1 MTELKVIKIK
11 ASLLSMIRLNSTL
24 FWLLIAIIMAL
35 SFYFLRTILL
45 PFVIGIAIAYFLD
58 PVVDKLEERNWNRS
72 LATLFTLFVFL
83 ALVIFLVFLLVPV
96 LTNQLKNFAQF
107 LPIIKAKLQL
117 IIDAIAGILNN
128 KVDAKILD
136 IPASGLV
143 KWSTKMLSGVIDG
156 GAAIADLLSLLLIT
170 PLVAF
175 YLLRDW
181 DLIVKKVYDWF
192 PIRHKDTLREQL
204 NEIDKTL
211 AAFVRGQGTVCL
223 ILASYYAITLTVA
236 GLEFGVIIGVFAG
249 LISFIPFVG
258 AIFGGLLS
266 IGLAYLQFEVWTN
279 IIIIAGIFMLGQ
291 ILEGY
296 ILTPKFIGEAVGLH
310 PVWVIFSLLA
320 GGALFGFLG
329 VLLALPMA
337 AIVGVL
343 FRFCIDRYKTS
354 SYYNG
359 SSEEN

>member
-1 MTELKVIKIK
+1 
-11 ASLLSMIRLNSTL
+11 MIRVNSTL
-24 FWLLIAIIMAL
+24 FWLLVAIIMAS

-45 PFVIGIAIAYFLD
+45 PFVIGIAVAYFLD
-58 PVVDKLEERNWNRS
+58 PVVDKLEERKWNRS

-107 LPIIKAKLQL
+107 LPIVKDKLQL
-117 IIDAIAGILNN
+117 IIDAVAGILNN
-128 KVDAKILD
+128 KVDAKVLD
-136 IPASGLV
+136 VPASGLI
-143 KWSTKMLSGVIDG
+143 KWSTKMLGGVIDG
-156 GAAIADLLSLLLIT
+156 GAAIADLLSLFLIT

-181 DLIVKKVYDWF
+181 DLIVEKVYDWF
-192 PIRHKDTLREQL
+192 PIRHKDTLQEQL
-204 NEIDKTL
+204 NEIDKKL

-223 ILASYYAITLTVA
+223 ILASYYAITLTMT
-236 GLEFGVIIGVFAG
+236 GLEFGVVIGVFAG
-249 LISFIPFVG
+249 LISFVPFVG
-258 AIFGGLLS
+258 AIVGGLLS
-266 IGLAYLQFEVWTN
+266 IGLAYLQFEAWTN
-279 IIIIAGIFMLGQ
+279 IVIIAGIFILGQ

-343 FRFCIDRYKTS
+343 FRFCIDHYKNS

>member
-1 MTELKVIKIK
+1 
-11 ASLLSMIRLNSTL
+11 MIRVNSTL
-24 FWLLIAIIMAL
+24 FWLLVAIIMAS

-58 PVVDKLEERNWNRS
+58 PVVDKLEERKWNRS

-107 LPIIKAKLQL
+107 LPIVKDKLQL
-117 IIDAIAGILNN
+117 IIDAVAGILNN
-128 KVDAKILD
+128 KVDAKVLD
-136 IPASGLV
+136 VPASGLI
-143 KWSTKMLSGVIDG
+143 KWSTKMLGGVIDG
-156 GAAIADLLSLLLIT
+156 GAAIADLLSLFLIT

-181 DLIVKKVYDWF
+181 DLIVERVYDWF
-192 PIRHKDTLREQL
+192 PIRHKDTLQEQL
-204 NEIDKTL
+204 NEIDKKL

-223 ILASYYAITLTVA
+223 ILASYYAITLTMA
-236 GLEFGVIIGVFAG
+236 GLEFGAVIGVFAG
-249 LISFIPFVG
+249 LISFVPFVG

-266 IGLAYLQFEVWTN
+266 IGLAYLQFEAWTN
-279 IIIIAGIFMLGQ
+279 IVIIAGIFILGQ

-343 FRFCIDRYKTS
+343 FRFCIDHYKNS

>member
-1 MTELKVIKIK
+1 
-11 ASLLSMIRLNSTL
+11 MIRVNSTL
-24 FWLLIAIIMAL
+24 FWLLVAIIVAF

-45 PFVIGIAIAYFLD
+45 PFVIGIAVAYFLD
-58 PVVDKLEERNWNRS
+58 PVVDKLEERKWNRS

-107 LPIIKAKLQL
+107 LPIVKDKLQL
-117 IIDAIAGILNN
+117 IIDAVAGILNN
-128 KVDAKILD
+128 KVDAKVLD
-136 IPASGLV
+136 VPASGLI
-143 KWSTKMLSGVIDG
+143 KWSTKMLGGVIDG
-156 GAAIADLLSLLLIT
+156 GAAIADLLSLFLIT

-181 DLIVKKVYDWF
+181 DLIVEKVYDWF
-192 PIRHKDTLREQL
+192 PIKHKATLQEQL
-204 NEIDKTL
+204 NEIDKKL

-223 ILASYYAITLTVA
+223 ILASYYAITLTMT
-236 GLEFGVIIGVFAG
+236 GLEFGVVIGVFAG
-249 LISFIPFVG
+249 LISFVPFVG

-266 IGLAYLQFEVWTN
+266 IGLAYLQFEAWTN
-279 IIIIAGIFMLGQ
+279 IVIIAGIFILGQ

-343 FRFCIDRYKTS
+343 FRFCIDHYKNS
-354 SYYNG
+354 SFYNG

>member
-1 MTELKVIKIK
+1 
-11 ASLLSMIRLNSTL
+11 MIRLNSTL
-24 FWLLIAIIMAL
+24 FWLLVAIMMAF

-45 PFVIGIAIAYFLD
+45 PFVIGIAVAYFLD
-58 PVVDKLEERNWNRS
+58 PLVDKLEERNWNRS

-83 ALVIFLVFLLVPV
+83 ALVIFLVLLLVPV

-107 LPIIKAKLQL
+107 LPIVKDKLQL
-117 IIDAIAGILNN
+117 IIDLVAGMLNN

-136 IPASGLV
+136 VPASGLV
-143 KWSTKMLSGVIDG
+143 KWSTKMLGGVIDG
-156 GAAIADLLSLLLIT
+156 GAAIADLLSLILIT

-181 DLIVKKVYDWF
+181 DLMVEKVYEWF
-192 PIRHKDTLREQL
+192 PMRHKDTLREQL
-204 NEIDKTL
+204 NSIDKTL

-223 ILASYYAITLTVA
+223 ILASYYAITLTMS
-236 GLEFGVIIGVFAG
+236 GLEFGVVIGVFAG
-249 LISFIPFVG
+249 LISFVPFVG

-279 IIIIAGIFMLGQ
+279 IIIIAGIFILGQ

-320 GGALFGFLG
+320 GGVLFGFLG
-329 VLLALPMA
+329 VLLALPTA

-354 SYYNG
+354 AYYNG

>member
-1 MTELKVIKIK
+1 
-11 ASLLSMIRLNSTL
+11 MIRVNSTL
-24 FWLLIAIIMAL
+24 FWLLVAIIMAS

-45 PFVIGIAIAYFLD
+45 PFVIGIAVAYFLD
-58 PVVDKLEERNWNRS
+58 PVVDKLEERKWNRS

-107 LPIIKAKLQL
+107 LPIVKDKLQL
-117 IIDAIAGILNN
+117 IIDAVAGILNN
-128 KVDAKILD
+128 KVDAKVLD
-136 IPASGLV
+136 VPASGLI
-143 KWSTKMLSGVIDG
+143 KWSTKMLGGVIDG
-156 GAAIADLLSLLLIT
+156 GAAIADLLSLFLIT

-181 DLIVKKVYDWF
+181 DLIVEKVYDWF
-192 PIRHKDTLREQL
+192 PVRHKDTLQEQL
-204 NEIDKTL
+204 NEIDKKL

-223 ILASYYAITLTVA
+223 ILASYYAITLTMT
-236 GLEFGVIIGVFAG
+236 GLEFGVVIGVFAG
-249 LISFIPFVG
+249 LISFVPFVG

-266 IGLAYLQFEVWTN
+266 IGLAYLQFEAWTN
-279 IIIIAGIFMLGQ
+279 IVIIAGIFILGQ

-343 FRFCIDRYKTS
+343 FRFCIDHYKNS

>member
-1 MTELKVIKIK
+1 
-11 ASLLSMIRLNSTL
+11 MIRLNSTL
-24 FWLLIAIIMAL
+24 FWLLVAIIMAL
-35 SFYFLRTILL
+35 CFYFLRTILL
-45 PFVIGIAIAYFLD
+45 PFVIGIAVAYFLD
-58 PVVDKLEERNWNRS
+58 PVVDKLEERKWNRS

-107 LPIIKAKLQL
+107 LPIVKDKLQL
-117 IIDAIAGILNN
+117 IIDAVAGILNN
-128 KVDAKILD
+128 KVDAKVLD
-136 IPASGLV
+136 VPASGLI
-143 KWSTKMLSGVIDG
+143 KWSTKMLGGVIDG
-156 GAAIADLLSLLLIT
+156 GAAIADLLSLFLIT

-181 DLIVKKVYDWF
+181 DLIVEKVYDWF
-192 PIRHKDTLREQL
+192 PIRHKDTLQEQL
-204 NEIDKTL
+204 NEIDKKL

-223 ILASYYAITLTVA
+223 ILASYYAITLTMT
-236 GLEFGVIIGVFAG
+236 GLEFGVVIGVFAG
-249 LISFIPFVG
+249 LISFVPFIG

-266 IGLAYLQFEVWTN
+266 IGLAYLQFEAWTN
-279 IIIIAGIFMLGQ
+279 IVIIAGIFILGQ

-343 FRFCIDRYKTS
+343 FRFCIDHYKNS

>member
-1 MTELKVIKIK
+1 
-11 ASLLSMIRLNSTL
+11 MIRVNSTL
-24 FWLLIAIIMAL
+24 FWLLVAIIMAS

-45 PFVIGIAIAYFLD
+45 PFVIGIAVAYFLD
-58 PVVDKLEERNWNRS
+58 PVVDKLEERKWNRS

-107 LPIIKAKLQL
+107 LPIVKDKLQL
-117 IIDAIAGILNN
+117 IIDAVAGILNN
-128 KVDAKILD
+128 KVDAKVLD
-136 IPASGLV
+136 VPASGLI
-143 KWSTKMLSGVIDG
+143 KWSTKMLGGVIDG
-156 GAAIADLLSLLLIT
+156 GAAIADLLSLFLIT

-181 DLIVKKVYDWF
+181 DLIVEKVYDWF
-192 PIRHKDTLREQL
+192 PIRHKDTLQEQL
-204 NEIDKTL
+204 NEIDKKL

-223 ILASYYAITLTVA
+223 ILASYYAITLTMA
-236 GLEFGVIIGVFAG
+236 GLEFGAVIGVFAG
-249 LISFIPFVG
+249 LISFVPFVG

-266 IGLAYLQFEVWTN
+266 IGLAYLQFEAWTN
-279 IIIIAGIFMLGQ
+279 IVIIAGIFILGQ

-343 FRFCIDRYKTS
+343 FRFCIDHYKNS

>member
-1 MTELKVIKIK
+1 
-11 ASLLSMIRLNSTL
+11 MIRVNSTL
-24 FWLLIAIIMAL
+24 FWLLVAIIVAF

-45 PFVIGIAIAYFLD
+45 PFVIGIAVAYFLD
-58 PVVDKLEERNWNRS
+58 PVVDKLEERKWNRS

-107 LPIIKAKLQL
+107 LPIVKDKLQL
-117 IIDAIAGILNN
+117 IIDAVAGILNN
-128 KVDAKILD
+128 KVDAKVLD
-136 IPASGLV
+136 VPASGLI
-143 KWSTKMLSGVIDG
+143 KWSTKMLGGVIDG
-156 GAAIADLLSLLLIT
+156 GAAIADLLSLFLIT

-181 DLIVKKVYDWF
+181 DLIVEKVYDWF
-192 PIRHKDTLREQL
+192 PIRHKDTLQEQL
-204 NEIDKTL
+204 NEIDKKL

-223 ILASYYAITLTVA
+223 ILASYYAITLTMT
-236 GLEFGVIIGVFAG
+236 GLEFGVVIGVFAG
-249 LISFIPFVG
+249 LISFVPFVG
-258 AIFGGLLS
+258 AIVGGLLS
-266 IGLAYLQFEVWTN
+266 IGLAYLQFEAWTN
-279 IIIIAGIFMLGQ
+279 IVIIAGIFILGQ

-343 FRFCIDRYKTS
+343 FRFCIDHYKNS
-354 SYYNG
+354 SFYNG

>member
-1 MTELKVIKIK
+1 
-11 ASLLSMIRLNSTL
+11 MIRVNSTL
-24 FWLLIAIIMAL
+24 FWLLVAIIVAF

-45 PFVIGIAIAYFLD
+45 PFVIGIAVAYFLD
-58 PVVDKLEERNWNRS
+58 PVVDKLEERKWNRS

-107 LPIIKAKLQL
+107 LPIVKDKLQL
-117 IIDAIAGILNN
+117 IIDAVAGILNN

-136 IPASGLV
+136 VPASGLI
-143 KWSTKMLSGVIDG
+143 KWSTKMLGGVIDG
-156 GAAIADLLSLLLIT
+156 GAAIADLLSLFLIT

-181 DLIVKKVYDWF
+181 DLIVEKVYDWF
-192 PIRHKDTLREQL
+192 PIRHKDTLQEQL
-204 NEIDKTL
+204 NEIDKKL

-223 ILASYYAITLTVA
+223 ILASYYAITLTMT
-236 GLEFGVIIGVFAG
+236 GLEFGVVIGVFAG
-249 LISFIPFVG
+249 LISFVPFIG

-266 IGLAYLQFEVWTN
+266 IGLAYLQFEAWTN
-279 IIIIAGIFMLGQ
+279 IVIIAGIFILGQ

-343 FRFCIDRYKTS
+343 FRFCIDHYKNS
-354 SYYNG
+354 SFYNG

>member
-1 MTELKVIKIK
+1 MLRV
-11 ASLLSMIRLNSTL
+11 NSTL
-24 FWLLIAIIMAL
+24 FWLLVAIIMAL

-45 PFVIGIAIAYFLD
+45 PFVIGIAVAYFLD
-58 PVVDKLEERNWNRS
+58 PVVDKLEERKWNRS

-96 LTNQLKNFAQF
+96 LTNQIKNFAQF
-107 LPIIKAKLQL
+107 LPIVKDKLQL
-117 IIDAIAGILNN
+117 IIDAVAGILNN
-128 KVDAKILD
+128 KVDAKVLD
-136 IPASGLV
+136 VPASGLI
-143 KWSTKMLSGVIDG
+143 KWSTKMLGGVIDG

-181 DLIVKKVYDWF
+181 DLIVEKVYDWF
-192 PIRHKDTLREQL
+192 PIRHKDTLQEQL
-204 NEIDKTL
+204 NEIDKKL

-223 ILASYYAITLTVA
+223 ILASYYAITLTMT
-236 GLEFGVIIGVFAG
+236 GLEFGVVIGVFAG
-249 LISFIPFVG
+249 LISFVPFVG

-266 IGLAYLQFEVWTN
+266 IGLAYLQFEAWTN
-279 IIIIAGIFMLGQ
+279 IVIIAGIFILGQ

-343 FRFCIDRYKTS
+343 FRFCIDHYKNS

>member
-1 MTELKVIKIK
+1 
-11 ASLLSMIRLNSTL
+11 MIRVNSTL
-24 FWLLIAIIMAL
+24 FWLLVAIIVAF

-45 PFVIGIAIAYFLD
+45 PFVIGIAVAYFLD
-58 PVVDKLEERNWNRS
+58 PVVDKLEERKWNRS
-72 LATLFTLFVFL
+72 LATLVTLFVFL

-107 LPIIKAKLQL
+107 LPIVKGKLQL
-117 IIDAIAGILNN
+117 IIDAVAGILNN
-128 KVDAKILD
+128 KVDAKVLEGQ
-136 IPASGLV
+136 ASGLV
-143 KWSTKMLSGVIDG
+143 KWSTKMLGGVIDG
-156 GAAIADLLSLLLIT
+156 GAAIADLLSLFLIT

-181 DLIVKKVYDWF
+181 DLIVETVYDWF
-192 PIRHKDTLREQL
+192 PIKHKATLQEQL
-204 NEIDKTL
+204 SEIDKKL

-223 ILASYYAITLTVA
+223 ILASYYAITLTMT
-236 GLEFGVIIGVFAG
+236 GLEFGVVIGVFAG
-249 LISFIPFVG
+249 LISFVPFVG

-266 IGLAYLQFEVWTN
+266 IGLAYLQFEAWTN
-279 IIIIAGIFMLGQ
+279 IVIIAGIFILGQ

-343 FRFCIDRYKTS
+343 FRFCIDHYKNS

>member
-1 MTELKVIKIK
+1 
-11 ASLLSMIRLNSTL
+11 MIRVNSTL
-24 FWLLIAIIMAL
+24 FWLLVAIIMAS

-45 PFVIGIAIAYFLD
+45 PFVIGIAVAYFLD
-58 PVVDKLEERNWNRS
+58 PVVDKLEERKWNRS

-96 LTNQLKNFAQF
+96 LTNQIKNFAQF
-107 LPIIKAKLQL
+107 LPIVKDKLQL
-117 IIDAIAGILNN
+117 IIDAVAGILNN
-128 KVDAKILD
+128 KVDAKVLD
-136 IPASGLV
+136 VPASGLI
-143 KWSTKMLSGVIDG
+143 KWSTKMLGGVIDG
-156 GAAIADLLSLLLIT
+156 GAAIADLLSLFLIT

-181 DLIVKKVYDWF
+181 DLIVEKVYDWF
-192 PIRHKDTLREQL
+192 PIRHKDTLQEQL
-204 NEIDKTL
+204 NEIDKKL

-223 ILASYYAITLTVA
+223 ILASYYAITLTMT
-236 GLEFGVIIGVFAG
+236 GLEFGVVIGVFAG
-249 LISFIPFVG
+249 LISFVPFVG

-266 IGLAYLQFEVWTN
+266 IGLAYLQFEAWTN
-279 IIIIAGIFMLGQ
+279 IIIIVGIFMLGQ

-343 FRFCIDRYKTS
+343 FRFCIDHYKNS

>member
-1 MTELKVIKIK
+1 M
-11 ASLLSMIRLNSTL
+11 
-24 FWLLIAIIMAL
+24 
-35 SFYFLRTILL
+35 
-45 PFVIGIAIAYFLD
+45 
-58 PVVDKLEERNWNRS
+58 
-72 LATLFTLFVFL
+72 
-83 ALVIFLVFLLVPV
+83 
-96 LTNQLKNFAQF
+96 
-107 LPIIKAKLQL
+107 
-117 IIDAIAGILNN
+117 IIDAVAGILNN
-128 KVDAKILD
+128 KVDAKVLD
-136 IPASGLV
+136 VPASGLI
-143 KWSTKMLSGVIDG
+143 KWSTKMLGGVIDG
-156 GAAIADLLSLLLIT
+156 GAAIADLLSLFLIT

-181 DLIVKKVYDWF
+181 DLIVEKVYGWF
-192 PIRHKDTLREQL
+192 PIRHKDTLQEQL
-204 NEIDKTL
+204 NEIDKKL

-223 ILASYYAITLTVA
+223 ILASYYAITLTMT
-236 GLEFGVIIGVFAG
+236 GLEFGVVIGVFAG
-249 LISFIPFVG
+249 LISFVPFVG

-266 IGLAYLQFEVWTN
+266 IGLAYLQFEAWTN
-279 IIIIAGIFMLGQ
+279 IVIIAGIFMLGQ

-343 FRFCIDRYKTS
+343 FRFCIDRYKNS

>member
-1 MTELKVIKIK
+1 
-11 ASLLSMIRLNSTL
+11 MIRVNSTL
-24 FWLLIAIIMAL
+24 FWLLVAIIMAS

-45 PFVIGIAIAYFLD
+45 PFVIGIAVAYFLD
-58 PVVDKLEERNWNRS
+58 PVVDKLEERKWNRS

-107 LPIIKAKLQL
+107 LPIVKDKLQL
-117 IIDAIAGILNN
+117 IIDAVAGILNN
-128 KVDAKILD
+128 KVDAKVLD
-136 IPASGLV
+136 VPASGLI
-143 KWSTKMLSGVIDG
+143 KWSTKMLGGVIDG
-156 GAAIADLLSLLLIT
+156 GAAIADLLSLFLIT

-181 DLIVKKVYDWF
+181 DLIVEKVYDWF
-192 PIRHKDTLREQL
+192 PIRHKDTLQEQL
-204 NEIDKTL
+204 NEIDKKL

-223 ILASYYAITLTVA
+223 ILASYYAITLTMT
-236 GLEFGVIIGVFAG
+236 GLEFGVVIGVFAG
-249 LISFIPFVG
+249 LISFVPFVG

-266 IGLAYLQFEVWTN
+266 IGLAYLQFEAWTN
-279 IIIIAGIFMLGQ
+279 IVIIAGIFILGQ

-343 FRFCIDRYKTS
+343 FRFCIDHYKNS
-354 SYYNG
+354 SFYNG

>member
-1 MTELKVIKIK
+1 
-11 ASLLSMIRLNSTL
+11 MIRVNSTL
-24 FWLLIAIIMAL
+24 FWLLVAIIVAF

-45 PFVIGIAIAYFLD
+45 PFVIGIAVAYFLD
-58 PVVDKLEERNWNRS
+58 PVVDKLEERKWNRS

-107 LPIIKAKLQL
+107 LPIVKDKLQL
-117 IIDAIAGILNN
+117 IIDAVAGILNN
-128 KVDAKILD
+128 KVDAKVLD
-136 IPASGLV
+136 VPASGLI
-143 KWSTKMLSGVIDG
+143 KWSTKMLGGVIDG
-156 GAAIADLLSLLLIT
+156 GAAIADLLSLFLIT

-181 DLIVKKVYDWF
+181 DLIVEKVYDWF
-192 PIRHKDTLREQL
+192 PIRHKDTLQEQL
-204 NEIDKTL
+204 NEIDKKL

-223 ILASYYAITLTVA
+223 ILASYYAITLTMT
-236 GLEFGVIIGVFAG
+236 GLEFGVVIGVFAG
-249 LISFIPFVG
+249 LISFVPFVG

-266 IGLAYLQFEVWTN
+266 IGLAYLQFEAWTN
-279 IIIIAGIFMLGQ
+279 IVIIAGIFILGQ

-343 FRFCIDRYKTS
+343 FRFCIDHYKNS
-354 SYYNG
+354 SFYNG

>member
-1 MTELKVIKIK
+1 
-11 ASLLSMIRLNSTL
+11 MIRLNSTL
-24 FWLLIAIIMAL
+24 FWLLVATIMAL

-45 PFVIGIAIAYFLD
+45 PFVIGIAVAYFLD
-58 PVVDKLEERNWNRS
+58 PVVDKLEERKWNRS

-107 LPIIKAKLQL
+107 LPIVKGKLQL
-117 IIDAIAGILNN
+117 IIDAVAGILNN
-128 KVDAKILD
+128 KVDAKVLD
-136 IPASGLV
+136 VPASGLI
-143 KWSTKMLSGVIDG
+143 KWSTKMLGGVIDG
-156 GAAIADLLSLLLIT
+156 GAAIADLLSLFLIT

-181 DLIVKKVYDWF
+181 DLIVEKVYDWF
-192 PIRHKDTLREQL
+192 PIRHKDTLQEQL
-204 NEIDKTL
+204 NEIDKKL

-223 ILASYYAITLTVA
+223 ILASYYAITLTMT
-236 GLEFGVIIGVFAG
+236 GLEFGVVIGVFAG
-249 LISFIPFVG
+249 LISFVPFVG

-266 IGLAYLQFEVWTN
+266 IGLAYLQFEAWTN
-279 IIIIAGIFMLGQ
+279 IVIIAGIFILGQ

-343 FRFCIDRYKTS
+343 FRFCIDHYKNS

>member
-1 MTELKVIKIK
+1 
-11 ASLLSMIRLNSTL
+11 MIRVNSIL
-24 FWLLIAIIMAL
+24 FWLLVAIIMAF

-58 PVVDKLEERNWNRS
+58 PVVDKLEERKWNRS

-107 LPIIKAKLQL
+107 LPIVKDKLQL
-117 IIDAIAGILNN
+117 IIDAVAGILNN
-128 KVDAKILD
+128 KVDAKALD
-136 IPASGLV
+136 VPASGLI
-143 KWSTKMLSGVIDG
+143 KWSTKMLGGVIDG
-156 GAAIADLLSLLLIT
+156 GAAIADLLSLFLIT

-181 DLIVKKVYDWF
+181 DLIVEKVYDWF
-192 PIRHKDTLREQL
+192 PIRHKDTLQEQL
-204 NEIDKTL
+204 NEIDKKL

-223 ILASYYAITLTVA
+223 ILASYYAITLTMT
-236 GLEFGVIIGVFAG
+236 GLEFGVVIGVFAG
-249 LISFIPFVG
+249 LISFVPFVG

-266 IGLAYLQFEVWTN
+266 VGLAYLQFEAWTN
-279 IIIIAGIFMLGQ
+279 IVIIAGIFILGQ
-291 ILEGY
+291 TLEGY

-329 VLLALPMA
+329 VLLALPVA

-343 FRFCIDRYKTS
+343 FRFCIDHYKNS

>member
-1 MTELKVIKIK
+1 
-11 ASLLSMIRLNSTL
+11 MIRVNSTL
-24 FWLLIAIIMAL
+24 FWLLVAIIMAS

-45 PFVIGIAIAYFLD
+45 PFVIGIAVAYFLD
-58 PVVDKLEERNWNRS
+58 PVVDKLEERKWNRS

-107 LPIIKAKLQL
+107 LPIVKGKLQL
-117 IIDAIAGILNN
+117 IIDAVAGILNN
-128 KVDAKILD
+128 KVDAKVLD
-136 IPASGLV
+136 VPASGLI
-143 KWSTKMLSGVIDG
+143 KWSTKMLGGVIDG
-156 GAAIADLLSLLLIT
+156 GAAIADLLSLFLIT

-181 DLIVKKVYDWF
+181 DLIVEKVYDWF
-192 PIRHKDTLREQL
+192 PIRHKDTLQEQL
-204 NEIDKTL
+204 NEIDKKL

-223 ILASYYAITLTVA
+223 ILASYYAITLTMT
-236 GLEFGVIIGVFAG
+236 GLEFGVVIGVFAG
-249 LISFIPFVG
+249 LISFVPFVG

-266 IGLAYLQFEVWTN
+266 IGLAYLQFEAWTN
-279 IIIIAGIFMLGQ
+279 IVIIAGIFILGQ

-343 FRFCIDRYKTS
+343 FRFCIDHYKNS

>member
-1 MTELKVIKIK
+1 
-11 ASLLSMIRLNSTL
+11 MIRVNSTL
-24 FWLLIAIIMAL
+24 FWLLVAIIMAF

-45 PFVIGIAIAYFLD
+45 PFVIGIAVAYFLD
-58 PVVDKLEERNWNRS
+58 PVVDKLEERKWNRS

-107 LPIIKAKLQL
+107 LPIVKDKLQL
-117 IIDAIAGILNN
+117 IIDAVAGILNN
-128 KVDAKILD
+128 RVDAKVLD
-136 IPASGLV
+136 VPASGLI
-143 KWSTKMLSGVIDG
+143 KWSTKMLGGVIDG
-156 GAAIADLLSLLLIT
+156 GAAIADLLSLFLIT

-181 DLIVKKVYDWF
+181 DLIVEKVYDWF
-192 PIRHKDTLREQL
+192 PIRHKDTLQEQL
-204 NEIDKTL
+204 NEIDKKL

-223 ILASYYAITLTVA
+223 ILASYYAITLTMT
-236 GLEFGVIIGVFAG
+236 GLEFGVVIGVFAG
-249 LISFIPFVG
+249 LISFVPFVG

-266 IGLAYLQFEVWTN
+266 IGLAYLQFEAWTN
-279 IIIIAGIFMLGQ
+279 IVIIAGIFILGQ

-343 FRFCIDRYKTS
+343 FRFCIDHYKNS

>member
-1 MTELKVIKIK
+1 
-11 ASLLSMIRLNSTL
+11 MIRLNSTL
-24 FWLLIAIIMAL
+24 FWLLVAIIMAL
-35 SFYFLRTILL
+35 SFYFLKTILL
-45 PFVIGIAIAYFLD
+45 PFVIGIAVAYFLD
-58 PVVDKLEERNWNRS
+58 PVVDKLEERKWNRS

-107 LPIIKAKLQL
+107 LPIVKDKLQL
-117 IIDAIAGILNN
+117 IIDAVAGILNN
-128 KVDAKILD
+128 KVDAKVLD
-136 IPASGLV
+136 VPASGLI
-143 KWSTKMLSGVIDG
+143 KWSTKMLGGVIDG
-156 GAAIADLLSLLLIT
+156 GAAIADLLSLFLIT

-181 DLIVKKVYDWF
+181 DLIVEKVYDWF
-192 PIRHKDTLREQL
+192 PIRHKDTLQEQL
-204 NEIDKTL
+204 NEIDKKL

-223 ILASYYAITLTVA
+223 ILASYYAITLTMT
-236 GLEFGVIIGVFAG
+236 GLEFGVVIGVFAG
-249 LISFIPFVG
+249 LISFVPFVG

-266 IGLAYLQFEVWTN
+266 IGLAYLQFEAWTN
-279 IIIIAGIFMLGQ
+279 IVIIAGIFILGQ

-343 FRFCIDRYKTS
+343 FRFCIDHYKNS

>member
-1 MTELKVIKIK
+1 
-11 ASLLSMIRLNSTL
+11 MIRVNSTL
-24 FWLLIAIIMAL
+24 FWLLVAIIVAF

-45 PFVIGIAIAYFLD
+45 PFVIGIAVAYFLD
-58 PVVDKLEERNWNRS
+58 PVVDKLEERKWNRS

-107 LPIIKAKLQL
+107 LPIVKDKLQL
-117 IIDAIAGILNN
+117 IIDAVAGILNN
-128 KVDAKILD
+128 KVDAKVLD
-136 IPASGLV
+136 VPTSGLI
-143 KWSTKMLSGVIDG
+143 KWSTKMLGGVIDG
-156 GAAIADLLSLLLIT
+156 GAAIADLLSLFLIT

-181 DLIVKKVYDWF
+181 DLIVEKVYDWF
-192 PIRHKDTLREQL
+192 PIRHKDTLQEQL
-204 NEIDKTL
+204 NEIDKKL

-223 ILASYYAITLTVA
+223 ILASYYVITLTMT
-236 GLEFGVIIGVFAG
+236 GLEFGVVIGIFAG
-249 LISFIPFVG
+249 LISFVPFVG

-266 IGLAYLQFEVWTN
+266 IGLAYLQFEAWTN
-279 IIIIAGIFMLGQ
+279 IVIIAGIFILGQ

-343 FRFCIDRYKTS
+343 FRFCIDHYKNS
-354 SYYNG
+354 SFYNG

>member
-1 MTELKVIKIK
+1 
-11 ASLLSMIRLNSTL
+11 MIRVNSTL
-24 FWLLIAIIMAL
+24 FWLLVAIIVAFT
-35 SFYFLRTILL
+35 FYFLRTILL
-45 PFVIGIAIAYFLD
+45 PFVIGIAVAYFLD
-58 PVVDKLEERNWNRS
+58 PVVDKLEERKWNRS

-107 LPIIKAKLQL
+107 LPIVKDKLKL
-117 IIDAIAGILNN
+117 IIDAVAGILNN
-128 KVDAKILD
+128 KVDAKVLD
-136 IPASGLV
+136 VPASGLI
-143 KWSTKMLSGVIDG
+143 KWSTKMLGGVIDG
-156 GAAIADLLSLLLIT
+156 GAAIADLLSLFLIT

-181 DLIVKKVYDWF
+181 DLIVEKVYDWF
-192 PIRHKDTLREQL
+192 PIRHKDTLQEQL
-204 NEIDKTL
+204 NEIDKKL

-223 ILASYYAITLTVA
+223 ILASYYAITLTMT
-236 GLEFGVIIGVFAG
+236 GLEFGVVIGVFAG
-249 LISFIPFVG
+249 LISFVPFVG
-258 AIFGGLLS
+258 AIVGGLLS
-266 IGLAYLQFEVWTN
+266 IGLAYLQFEAWTN
-279 IIIIAGIFMLGQ
+279 IVIIAGIFILGQ

-343 FRFCIDRYKTS
+343 FRFCIDHYKNS

>member
-1 MTELKVIKIK
+1 
-11 ASLLSMIRLNSTL
+11 MIRVNSTL
-24 FWLLIAIIMAL
+24 FWLLVAIIMAF

-45 PFVIGIAIAYFLD
+45 PFVIGIAVAYFLD
-58 PVVDKLEERNWNRS
+58 PVVDKLEERKWNRS

-107 LPIIKAKLQL
+107 LPIVKDKLQL
-117 IIDAIAGILNN
+117 IIDAVAGILNN
-128 KVDAKILD
+128 KVDAKVLD
-136 IPASGLV
+136 VPASGLI
-143 KWSTKMLSGVIDG
+143 KWSTKMLGGVIDG
-156 GAAIADLLSLLLIT
+156 GAAIADLLSLFLIT

-181 DLIVKKVYDWF
+181 DLIVEKVYDWF
-192 PIRHKDTLREQL
+192 PIRHKDTLQEQL
-204 NEIDKTL
+204 NEIDKKL

-223 ILASYYAITLTVA
+223 ILASYYAITLTMT
-236 GLEFGVIIGVFAG
+236 GLEFGVVIGVFAG
-249 LISFIPFVG
+249 LISFVPFVG

-266 IGLAYLQFEVWTN
+266 IGLAYLQFEAWTN
-279 IIIIAGIFMLGQ
+279 IVIIAGIFILGQ

-343 FRFCIDRYKTS
+343 FRFCIDHYKNS

>member
-1 MTELKVIKIK
+1 
-11 ASLLSMIRLNSTL
+11 MIRLNSTL
-24 FWLLIAIIMAL
+24 FWLLVAIIMAL

-45 PFVIGIAIAYFLD
+45 PFVIGIAVAYFLD
-58 PVVDKLEERNWNRS
+58 PVVDKLEERKWNRS
-72 LATLFTLFVFL
+72 LASLFTLFVFL

-96 LTNQLKNFAQF
+96 LTNQIKNFAQF
-107 LPIIKAKLQL
+107 LPIVKDKLQL
-117 IIDAIAGILNN
+117 IIDAVAGILNN
-128 KVDAKILD
+128 KVDAKVLD
-136 IPASGLV
+136 VPASGLI
-143 KWSTKMLSGVIDG
+143 KWSTKMLGGVIDG
-156 GAAIADLLSLLLIT
+156 GAAIADLLSLFLIT

-181 DLIVKKVYDWF
+181 DLIVEKVYDWF
-192 PIRHKDTLREQL
+192 PIRHKDTLQEQL
-204 NEIDKTL
+204 NEIDKKL

-223 ILASYYAITLTVA
+223 ILASYYAITLTMT
-236 GLEFGVIIGVFAG
+236 GLEFGVVIGVFAG
-249 LISFIPFVG
+249 LISFVPFVG

-266 IGLAYLQFEVWTN
+266 IGLAYLQFEAWTN
-279 IIIIAGIFMLGQ
+279 IVIIAGIFILGQ

-343 FRFCIDRYKTS
+343 FRFCIDHYKNS

>member
-1 MTELKVIKIK
+1 
-11 ASLLSMIRLNSTL
+11 MIRVNSTL
-24 FWLLIAIIMAL
+24 FWLLVAIIMAS

-45 PFVIGIAIAYFLD
+45 PFVIGIAVAYFLD
-58 PVVDKLEERNWNRS
+58 PVVDKLEERKWNRS

-107 LPIIKAKLQL
+107 LPIVKAKLHL
-117 IIDAIAGILNN
+117 IIDAVAGILNN
-128 KVDAKILD
+128 KVDAKVLD
-136 IPASGLV
+136 VPASGLI
-143 KWSTKMLSGVIDG
+143 KWSTKMLGGVIDG
-156 GAAIADLLSLLLIT
+156 GAAIADLLSLFLIT

-181 DLIVKKVYDWF
+181 DLIVEKVYDWF
-192 PIRHKDTLREQL
+192 PIRHKDTLQEQL
-204 NEIDKTL
+204 NEIDKKL

-223 ILASYYAITLTVA
+223 ILASYYAITLTMT
-236 GLEFGVIIGVFAG
+236 GLEFGVVIGVFAG
-249 LISFIPFVG
+249 LISFVPFVG

-266 IGLAYLQFEVWTN
+266 IGLAYLQFEAWTN
-279 IIIIAGIFMLGQ
+279 IVIIAGIFILGQ

-343 FRFCIDRYKTS
+343 FRFCIDHYKNS

>member
-1 MTELKVIKIK
+1 
-11 ASLLSMIRLNSTL
+11 MIRVNSTL
-24 FWLLIAIIMAL
+24 FWLLVAIIVAF

-45 PFVIGIAIAYFLD
+45 PFVIGIAVAYFLD
-58 PVVDKLEERNWNRS
+58 PVVDKLEERKWNRS

-107 LPIIKAKLQL
+107 LPIVKDKLQL
-117 IIDAIAGILNN
+117 IIDAVAGILNN
-128 KVDAKILD
+128 KVDAKVLD
-136 IPASGLV
+136 VPASGLI
-143 KWSTKMLSGVIDG
+143 KWSTKMLGGVIDG
-156 GAAIADLLSLLLIT
+156 GAAIADLLSLFLIT

-181 DLIVKKVYDWF
+181 DLIVEKVYDWF
-192 PIRHKDTLREQL
+192 PIRHKDTLQEQL
-204 NEIDKTL
+204 NEIDKKL

-223 ILASYYAITLTVA
+223 ILASYYAITLTMT
-236 GLEFGVIIGVFAG
+236 GLEFGVVIGVFAG
-249 LISFIPFVG
+249 LISFVPFIG

-266 IGLAYLQFEVWTN
+266 IGLAYLQFEAWTN
-279 IIIIAGIFMLGQ
+279 IVIIAGIFILGQ

-343 FRFCIDRYKTS
+343 FRFCIDHYKNS

>member
-1 MTELKVIKIK
+1 
-11 ASLLSMIRLNSTL
+11 MIRVNSTL
-24 FWLLIAIIMAL
+24 FWLLVAIIVAF

-45 PFVIGIAIAYFLD
+45 PFVIGIAVAYFLD
-58 PVVDKLEERNWNRS
+58 PVVDKLEERKWNRS
-72 LATLFTLFVFL
+72 LATLVTLFVFL

-107 LPIIKAKLQL
+107 LPIVKDKLQL
-117 IIDAIAGILNN
+117 IIDAVAGILNN
-128 KVDAKILD
+128 KVDAKVLD
-136 IPASGLV
+136 VPASGLI
-143 KWSTKMLSGVIDG
+143 KWSTKMLGGVIDG
-156 GAAIADLLSLLLIT
+156 GAAIADLLSLFLIT

-181 DLIVKKVYDWF
+181 DLIVEKVYDWF
-192 PIRHKDTLREQL
+192 PIRHKDTLQEQL
-204 NEIDKTL
+204 NEIDKKL

-223 ILASYYAITLTVA
+223 ILASYYAITLTMT
-236 GLEFGVIIGVFAG
+236 GLEFGVVIGVFAG
-249 LISFIPFVG
+249 LISFVPFVG

-266 IGLAYLQFEVWTN
+266 IGLAYLQFEAWTN
-279 IIIIAGIFMLGQ
+279 IIIIAGIFILGQ

-296 ILTPKFIGEAVGLH
+296 ILTPKFIGDAVGLH

-343 FRFCIDRYKTS
+343 FRFCIDHYKNS

>member
-1 MTELKVIKIK
+1 
-11 ASLLSMIRLNSTL
+11 MIRVNSTL
-24 FWLLIAIIMAL
+24 FWLLVAIIVAFT
-35 SFYFLRTILL
+35 FYFLRTILL
-45 PFVIGIAIAYFLD
+45 PFVIGIAVAYFLD
-58 PVVDKLEERNWNRS
+58 PVVDKLEERKWNRS

-107 LPIIKAKLQL
+107 LPIVKDKLQL
-117 IIDAIAGILNN
+117 IIDAVAGILNN
-128 KVDAKILD
+128 KVDAKVLD
-136 IPASGLV
+136 VPASGLI
-143 KWSTKMLSGVIDG
+143 KWSTKMLGGVIDG
-156 GAAIADLLSLLLIT
+156 GAAIADLLSLFLIT

-181 DLIVKKVYDWF
+181 DLIVEKVYDWF
-192 PIRHKDTLREQL
+192 PIRHKDTLQEQL
-204 NEIDKTL
+204 NEIDKKL

-223 ILASYYAITLTVA
+223 ILASYYAITLTMT
-236 GLEFGVIIGVFAG
+236 GLEFGVVIGVFAG
-249 LISFIPFVG
+249 LISFVPFVG
-258 AIFGGLLS
+258 AIVGGLLS
-266 IGLAYLQFEVWTN
+266 IGLAYLQFEAWTN
-279 IIIIAGIFMLGQ
+279 IVIIAGIFILGQ

-343 FRFCIDRYKTS
+343 FRFCIDHYKNS

>member
-1 MTELKVIKIK
+1 
-11 ASLLSMIRLNSTL
+11 MIRVNSTF
-24 FWLLIAIIMAL
+24 FWLLVAIIVAFT
-35 SFYFLRTILL
+35 FYFLRTILL
-45 PFVIGIAIAYFLD
+45 PFVIGIAVAYFLD
-58 PVVDKLEERNWNRS
+58 PVVDKLEERKWNRS

-107 LPIIKAKLQL
+107 LPIVKDKLQL
-117 IIDAIAGILNN
+117 IIDAVAGILNN
-128 KVDAKILD
+128 KVDAKVLD
-136 IPASGLV
+136 VPASGLI
-143 KWSTKMLSGVIDG
+143 KWSTKMLGGVIDG
-156 GAAIADLLSLLLIT
+156 GAAIADLLSLFLIT

-181 DLIVKKVYDWF
+181 DLIVEKVYDWF
-192 PIRHKDTLREQL
+192 PIRHKDTLQEQL
-204 NEIDKTL
+204 NEIDKKL

-223 ILASYYAITLTVA
+223 ILASYYAITLTMT
-236 GLEFGVIIGVFAG
+236 GLEFGVVIGVFAG
-249 LISFIPFVG
+249 LISFVPFVG

-266 IGLAYLQFEVWTN
+266 IGLAYLQFEAWTN
-279 IIIIAGIFMLGQ
+279 IVIIAGIFILGQ

-343 FRFCIDRYKTS
+343 FRFCIDHYKNS

>member
-1 MTELKVIKIK
+1 
-11 ASLLSMIRLNSTL
+11 MIRVNSIL
-24 FWLLIAIIMAL
+24 FWLLVAIIMAF

-58 PVVDKLEERNWNRS
+58 PVVDKLEERKWNRS

-107 LPIIKAKLQL
+107 LPIVKDKLQL
-117 IIDAIAGILNN
+117 IIDAVAGILNN
-128 KVDAKILD
+128 KVDAKALD
-136 IPASGLV
+136 VPASGLI
-143 KWSTKMLSGVIDG
+143 KWSTKMLGGVIDG
-156 GAAIADLLSLLLIT
+156 GAAIADLLSLFLIT

-181 DLIVKKVYDWF
+181 DLIVEKVYDWF
-192 PIRHKDTLREQL
+192 PIRHKDTLQEQL
-204 NEIDKTL
+204 NEIDKKL

-223 ILASYYAITLTVA
+223 ILASYYAITLTMT
-236 GLEFGVIIGVFAG
+236 GLEFGVVIGVFAG
-249 LISFIPFVG
+249 LISFVPFVG

-266 IGLAYLQFEVWTN
+266 VGLAYLQFEAWTN
-279 IIIIAGIFMLGQ
+279 IVIIAGIFILGQ

-343 FRFCIDRYKTS
+343 FRFCIDHYKNS

>member
-1 MTELKVIKIK
+1 
-11 ASLLSMIRLNSTL
+11 MIRLNSTL
-24 FWLLIAIIMAL
+24 FWLLVAIIMAL

-45 PFVIGIAIAYFLD
+45 PFVIGIAVAYFLD
-58 PVVDKLEERNWNRS
+58 PVVDELEERKWNRS

-107 LPIIKAKLQL
+107 LPIVKDKLQL
-117 IIDAIAGILNN
+117 IIDAVAGILNN
-128 KVDAKILD
+128 KVDAKVLD
-136 IPASGLV
+136 VPASGLI
-143 KWSTKMLSGVIDG
+143 KWSTKMLGGVIDG
-156 GAAIADLLSLLLIT
+156 GAAIADLLSLFLIT

-181 DLIVKKVYDWF
+181 DHIVEKVYDWF
-192 PIRHKDTLREQL
+192 PIRHKDTLQEQL
-204 NEIDKTL
+204 NEIDKKL

-223 ILASYYAITLTVA
+223 ILASYYAITLTMT
-236 GLEFGVIIGVFAG
+236 GLEFGVVIGVFAG
-249 LISFIPFVG
+249 LISFVPFVG

-266 IGLAYLQFEVWTN
+266 IGLAYLQFEAGTN
-279 IIIIAGIFMLGQ
+279 IVIIAGIFILGQ

-343 FRFCIDRYKTS
+343 FRFCIDHYKNS

>member
-1 MTELKVIKIK
+1 
-11 ASLLSMIRLNSTL
+11 MIRVNSTL
-24 FWLLIAIIMAL
+24 FWLLVAIIMAF

-45 PFVIGIAIAYFLD
+45 PFVIGIAVAYFLD
-58 PVVDKLEERNWNRS
+58 PVVDKLEERKWNRS

-107 LPIIKAKLQL
+107 LPIVKDKLQL
-117 IIDAIAGILNN
+117 IIDAVAGILNN
-128 KVDAKILD
+128 KVDAKVLD
-136 IPASGLV
+136 VPASGLI
-143 KWSTKMLSGVIDG
+143 KWSTKMLGGVIDG
-156 GAAIADLLSLLLIT
+156 GAAIADLLSLFLIT

-181 DLIVKKVYDWF
+181 DLIVEKVYDWF
-192 PIRHKDTLREQL
+192 PIRHKDTLQEQL
-204 NEIDKTL
+204 NEIDKKL

-223 ILASYYAITLTVA
+223 ILASYYAITLTMT
-236 GLEFGVIIGVFAG
+236 GLEFGLVIGVFAG
-249 LISFIPFVG
+249 LISFVPFVG

-266 IGLAYLQFEVWTN
+266 IGLAYLQFEAWTN
-279 IIIIAGIFMLGQ
+279 IVIIAGIFILGQ

-343 FRFCIDRYKTS
+343 FRFCIDHYKNS

>member
-1 MTELKVIKIK
+1 
-11 ASLLSMIRLNSTL
+11 MIRVNSTL
-24 FWLLIAIIMAL
+24 FWLLVAIIVAF

-45 PFVIGIAIAYFLD
+45 PFVIGIAVAYFLD
-58 PVVDKLEERNWNRS
+58 PVVDKLEERKWNRS

-107 LPIIKAKLQL
+107 LPIVKDKLQL
-117 IIDAIAGILNN
+117 IIDAVAGILNN
-128 KVDAKILD
+128 KVDAKVLD
-136 IPASGLV
+136 VPASGLI
-143 KWSTKMLSGVIDG
+143 KWSTKMLGGVIDG
-156 GAAIADLLSLLLIT
+156 GAAIADLLSLFLIT

-181 DLIVKKVYDWF
+181 DLIVEKVYDWF
-192 PIRHKDTLREQL
+192 PIRHKDTLQEQL
-204 NEIDKTL
+204 NEIDKKL

-223 ILASYYAITLTVA
+223 ILASYYAITLTMT
-236 GLEFGVIIGVFAG
+236 GLEFGVVIGVFAG
-249 LISFIPFVG
+249 LISFVPFVG

-266 IGLAYLQFEVWTN
+266 IGLAYLQFEAWTN
-279 IIIIAGIFMLGQ
+279 IVIIAGIFILGQ

-337 AIVGVL
+337 AVVGVL
-343 FRFCIDRYKTS
+343 FRFCIHRYKNS

>member
-1 MTELKVIKIK
+1 
-11 ASLLSMIRLNSTL
+11 MIRVNSTL
-24 FWLLIAIIMAL
+24 FWLLVAIIMAF

-58 PVVDKLEERNWNRS
+58 PVVDKLEERKWNRS

-107 LPIIKAKLQL
+107 LPIVKDKLQL
-117 IIDAIAGILNN
+117 IIDAVAGMLNN
-128 KVDAKILD
+128 KVDAKVLD
-136 IPASGLV
+136 VPASGLI
-143 KWSTKMLSGVIDG
+143 KWSTKMLGGVIDG
-156 GAAIADLLSLLLIT
+156 GAAIADLLSLFLIT

-181 DLIVKKVYDWF
+181 DLIVEKVYDWF
-192 PIRHKDTLREQL
+192 PIRHKDTLQEQL
-204 NEIDKTL
+204 NEIDKKL

-223 ILASYYAITLTVA
+223 ILASYYAITLTMT
-236 GLEFGVIIGVFAG
+236 GLEFGVVIGVFAG
-249 LISFIPFVG
+249 LISFVPFVG

-266 IGLAYLQFEVWTN
+266 IGLAYLQFEAWTN
-279 IIIIAGIFMLGQ
+279 IVIIAGIFILGQ

-343 FRFCIDRYKTS
+343 FRFCIDHYKNS

>member
-1 MTELKVIKIK
+1 MLRV
-11 ASLLSMIRLNSTL
+11 NSTL
-24 FWLLIAIIMAL
+24 FWLLVAIIVAF

-45 PFVIGIAIAYFLD
+45 PFVIGIAVAYFLD
-58 PVVDKLEERNWNRS
+58 PVVDKLEERKWNRS

-107 LPIIKAKLQL
+107 LPIVKDKLQL
-117 IIDAIAGILNN
+117 IIDAVAGILNN
-128 KVDAKILD
+128 KVDAKVLD
-136 IPASGLV
+136 VPASGLI
-143 KWSTKMLSGVIDG
+143 KWSTKMLGGVIDG
-156 GAAIADLLSLLLIT
+156 GAAIADLLSLFLIT

-181 DLIVKKVYDWF
+181 DLVVEKVYDWF
-192 PIRHKDTLREQL
+192 PIRHKDTLQEQL
-204 NEIDKTL
+204 NEIDKKL

-223 ILASYYAITLTVA
+223 ILASYYAITLTMT
-236 GLEFGVIIGVFAG
+236 GLEFGVVIGVFAG
-249 LISFIPFVG
+249 LISFVPFVG

-266 IGLAYLQFEVWTN
+266 IGLAYLQFEAWTN
-279 IIIIAGIFMLGQ
+279 IVIIAGIFILGQ

-343 FRFCIDRYKTS
+343 FRFCIDHYKNS

>member
-1 MTELKVIKIK
+1 
-11 ASLLSMIRLNSTL
+11 MIRVNSTL
-24 FWLLIAIIMAL
+24 FWLLVAIIMAS

-45 PFVIGIAIAYFLD
+45 PFVIGIAVAYFLD
-58 PVVDKLEERNWNRS
+58 PVVDKLEERKWNRS

-107 LPIIKAKLQL
+107 LPIVKDKLQL
-117 IIDAIAGILNN
+117 IIDAVAGILNN
-128 KVDAKILD
+128 KVDAKVLD
-136 IPASGLV
+136 VPASGLI
-143 KWSTKMLSGVIDG
+143 KWSTKMLGGVIDG
-156 GAAIADLLSLLLIT
+156 GAAIADLLSLFLIT

-181 DLIVKKVYDWF
+181 DLIVEKVYDWF
-192 PIRHKDTLREQL
+192 PIRHKDTLQEQL
-204 NEIDKTL
+204 NEIDKKL

-223 ILASYYAITLTVA
+223 ILASYYAITLTMT
-236 GLEFGVIIGVFAG
+236 GLEFGVVIGVFAG
-249 LISFIPFVG
+249 LISFVPFIG

-266 IGLAYLQFEVWTN
+266 IGLAYLQFEAWTN
-279 IIIIAGIFMLGQ
+279 IVIIAGIFILGQ

-343 FRFCIDRYKTS
+343 FRFCIDHYKNS

>member
-1 MTELKVIKIK
+1 
-11 ASLLSMIRLNSTL
+11 
-24 FWLLIAIIMAL
+24 
-35 SFYFLRTILL
+35 
-45 PFVIGIAIAYFLD
+45 
-58 PVVDKLEERNWNRS
+58 
-72 LATLFTLFVFL
+72 
-83 ALVIFLVFLLVPV
+83 
-96 LTNQLKNFAQF
+96 
-107 LPIIKAKLQL
+107 
-117 IIDAIAGILNN
+117 
-128 KVDAKILD
+128 
-136 IPASGLV
+136 
-143 KWSTKMLSGVIDG
+143 MLSGVIDG
-156 GAAIADLLSLLLIT
+156 GAAIADVLSLLLIT

-181 DLIVKKVYDWF
+181 DLIVEKVYDWF
-192 PIRHKDTLREQL
+192 PIRHKDILKQQL
-204 NEIDKTL
+204 NEIDKKL

-223 ILASYYAITLTVA
+223 ILASYYAITLTMT
-236 GLEFGVIIGVFAG
+236 GLEFGVVIGVFAG
-249 LISFIPFVG
+249 LISFVPFIG

-266 IGLAYLQFEVWTN
+266 IGLAYLQFEAWTN
-279 IIIIAGIFMLGQ
+279 IVIIAGIFILGQ

-343 FRFCIDRYKTS
+343 FRFCIDHYKNS

>member
-1 MTELKVIKIK
+1 
-11 ASLLSMIRLNSTL
+11 MIRLNSTL
-24 FWLLIAIIMAL
+24 FWLLVAIIMAL

-45 PFVIGIAIAYFLD
+45 PFVIGIAVAYFLD
-58 PVVDKLEERNWNRS
+58 PVVDKLEERKWNRS

-107 LPIIKAKLQL
+107 LPIVKGKLQL
-117 IIDAIAGILNN
+117 IIDAVAGILNN
-128 KVDAKILD
+128 KVDAKVLD
-136 IPASGLV
+136 VPASGLI
-143 KWSTKMLSGVIDG
+143 KWSTKMLGGVIDG
-156 GAAIADLLSLLLIT
+156 GAAIADLLSLFLIT

-181 DLIVKKVYDWF
+181 DLIVEKVYDWF
-192 PIRHKDTLREQL
+192 PIRHKDTLQEQL
-204 NEIDKTL
+204 NEIDKKL

-223 ILASYYAITLTVA
+223 ILASYYAITLTMT
-236 GLEFGVIIGVFAG
+236 GLEFGVVIGVFAG
-249 LISFIPFVG
+249 LISFVPFVG
-258 AIFGGLLS
+258 AIVGGLLS
-266 IGLAYLQFEVWTN
+266 IGLAYLQFEAWTN
-279 IIIIAGIFMLGQ
+279 IVIIAGIFILGQ

-343 FRFCIDRYKTS
+343 FRFCIDHYKNS